1 MIQKYKFISIFFIIL
16 ITVSAFFYLS
26 IRNLRNDIYF
36 DMWLNDVVNKNNQSS
51 FFQKKDPYWG
61 NEVETKF
68 KIDSQRYINLKN
80 IETKID
86 YHQETKTLRLF
97 LNTPNSSSKKNAETF
112 YYKYSDLKKE
122 LSEEICSNI
131 LFILSDYSGPLH
143 QGKQIDVTQNY
154 IKYINCYFT
163 FDIDHMAAGEPVG
176 GIIYK
181 RSKKEG
187 LFNFEFLKR
196 FSDADFS

>member
-1 MIQKYKFISIFFIIL
+1 
-16 ITVSAFFYLS
+16 
-26 IRNLRNDIYF
+26 
-36 DMWLNDVVNKNNQSS
+36 MWLNDVVNKNNQSS

-112 YYKYSDLKKE
+112 YYKYL
-122 LSEEICSNI
+122 
-131 LFILSDYSGPLH
+131 
-143 QGKQIDVTQNY
+143 
-154 IKYINCYFT
+154 IKFKHN
-163 FDIDHMAAGEPVG
+163 
-176 GIIYK
+176 
-181 RSKKEG
+181 
-187 LFNFEFLKR
+187 FNSFVKIR
-196 FSDADFS
+196 